1 MTAFTAFN
9 LAHTAVSILPIGV
22 GIYAFARHG
31 KIRPRTLSGKWY
43 LGTMFVGA
51 VSSFGFIPA
60 FGFTPG
66 QVLTLATLALL
77 AAGALTLR
85 GEWRSPGYKQ
95 TIALTTSFLLLMVF
109 ATTET
114 LKHFPVGKPFAT
126 SAADPS
132 LLPVRLTLLA
142 TYTLGLGYQLLRIRA
157 KSTPVA
163 RLERIIAN
171 YHHAA

>member
-1 MTAFTAFN
+1 MTAFTAFT
-9 LAHTAVSILPIGV
+9 LAHTAVSLLPIGF
-22 GIYAFARHG
+22 GFYSFARHG
-31 KIRPRTLSGKWY
+31 NINPKTVSGKWY
-43 LGTMFVGA
+43 LGTMFVGS

-77 AAGALTLR
+77 SAGTLTLR
-85 GEWRSPGYKQ
+85 GEWRTRGYKQ
-95 TIALTTSFLLLMVF
+95 TVALTTSFLLLMVF

-114 LKHFPVGKPFAT
+114 LKHFPVGQPFAA

-132 LLPVRLTLLA
+132 LIPVRLGLLTA
-142 TYTLGLGYQLLRIRA
+142 YLSGLGYQLWRVHQ
-157 KSTPVA
+157 KFGPVA
-163 RLERIIAN
+163 RLERILAS